1 MGLKL
6 NTSKLDK
13 VEPKDAL
20 PVIIKTRNFIFG
32 KKRPDPFTRFV
43 FYINLVAWFI
53 FMLWSTISYFAIALK
68 DLIKEN
74 KGISVAAIVRRRGEE
89 LGFDGE
95 TFLVNF
101 KQFQFVDIFI
111 WIAVFVSLIFLYR
124 KKRTFAVI
132 YFSAI
137 GLHFLLM
144 VFMLS
149 FTYFLEDIS
158 FFDKIAYFI
167 MAVLSFVYMLLLS
180 KETNDNNTID
190 NER

>member
-1 MGLKL
+1 MALKID
-6 NTSKLDK
+6 TSKLDK

-20 PVIIKTRNFIFG
+20 PIILKIRNIIFG
-32 KKRPDPFTRFV
+32 KKRPDAFTRTV

-68 DLIKEN
+68 ELIKEN
-74 KGISVAAIVRRRGEE
+74 KGISIAAIVRRRGEE

-95 TFLVNF
+95 TFLVSF

-111 WIAVFVSLIFLYR
+111 WITIFVSLIFLYR
-124 KKRTFAVI
+124 KKRIFAVL

-158 FFDKIAYFI
+158 FFDKITYFI
-167 MAVLSFVYMLLLS
+167 MVVISFIYTLLLS
-180 KETNDNNTID
+180 KETIENNTL
-190 NER
+190 NERR